1 MSKAVIFD
9 MDGVICHTNPTH
21 ADAFRKFFTKYGIEA
36 NDADFKAHMYGKNN
50 SYIMSHFFGRE
61 IMGPEFHAL
70 EFEKESLF
78 RETYQPIIE
87 PVKGYMD
94 FLFKLKNDGF
104 KTAVATSAPYANLEL
119 ISTGLKLNGLMESFM
134 SSEDVTAHKPDPEV
148 YLKTAANLN
157 VEPKNCIV
165 FEDSYSGAMAGLNA
179 GMKVVAV
186 LTSHTKDELPKCHLY
201 ISDFTEISMDQ
212 VFGLLSDSE

>member
-1 MSKAVIFD
+1 MTNAVIFD

-21 ADAFRKFFTKYGIEA
+21 ADAFRQFFTKYGIEA
-36 NDADFKAHMYGKNN
+36 DEADFKAHMYGKNN

-61 IMGPEFHAL
+61 IMGEELHAL

-78 RETYQPIIE
+78 RETYQPIME

-94 FLFKLKNDGF
+94 FLFKLKNDNF
-104 KTAVATSAPYANLEL
+104 KTAVATSAPRANLEL
-119 ISTGLKLNGLMESFM
+119 ISTGLNLNGLMESFM
-134 SSEDVTAHKPDPEV
+134 SSEDVKSHKPDPEV
-148 YLKTAANLN
+148 YIKTAASLK
-157 VEPKNCIV
+157 VDPENCVV

-186 LTSHTKDELPKCHLY
+186 LTSHSKEELPKCHAY
-201 ISDFTEISMDQ
+201 IKDFTEISVEKIFD
-212 VFGLLSDSE
+212 LLDA

>member
-1 MSKAVIFD
+1 MNQAVIFD

-36 NDADFKAHMYGKNN
+36 DEADFKAHMYGKNN

-61 IMGPEFHAL
+61 IMGSELQAL

-78 RETYQPIIE
+78 RDTYKPIME
-87 PVKGYMD
+87 AVKGYMD
-94 FLFKLKNDGF
+94 FLYALKAEGF
-104 KTAVATSAPYANLEL
+104 KTAVATSAPLANLEL
-119 ISTGLKLNGLMESFM
+119 ISGGLQLGGLMDSFM
-134 SSEDVTAHKPDPEV
+134 SSEDVKAHKPDPEV

-157 VEPKNCIV
+157 VDAEQCVV

-186 LTSHTKDELPKCHLY
+186 LTSHKREELPECHEY
-201 ISDFTEISMDQ
+201 INDFTEISVQ
-212 VFGLLSDSE
+212 KIKALLEK